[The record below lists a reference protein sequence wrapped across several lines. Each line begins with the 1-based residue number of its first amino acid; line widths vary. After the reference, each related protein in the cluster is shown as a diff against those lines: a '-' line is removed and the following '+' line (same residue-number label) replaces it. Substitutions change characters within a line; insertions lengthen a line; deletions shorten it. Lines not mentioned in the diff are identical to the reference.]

1 MNIQRKLE
9 RKGIAQKRKEA
20 KKKLATKVKSIF
32 LPDKCSYCP
41 EPFDRKSKEM
51 SLTWFVMAKGDD
63 KVLLCP
69 SCWAKI
75 SVDTG
80 PEL

>member
-1 MNIQRKLE
+1 MNPQRKIE
-9 RKGIAQKRKEA
+9 RKGITQKRKEA

-51 SLTWFVMAKGDD
+51 TLTWYVMAKGDD
-63 KVLLCP
+63 KVLICP
-69 SCWAKI
+69 SCWTKFSLDSPVEA
-75 SVDTG
+75 
-80 PEL
+80 

>member
-1 MNIQRKLE
+1 MNLQRKLE
-9 RKGIAQKRKEA
+9 RKDISKKRKEA

-32 LPDKCSYCP
+32 LPDKCSFCP

-51 SLTWFVMAKGDD
+51 SLTWFVMAKGED

-69 SCWAKI
+69 SCWAKL
-75 SVDTG
+75 SVDN
-80 PEL
+80 PNEA